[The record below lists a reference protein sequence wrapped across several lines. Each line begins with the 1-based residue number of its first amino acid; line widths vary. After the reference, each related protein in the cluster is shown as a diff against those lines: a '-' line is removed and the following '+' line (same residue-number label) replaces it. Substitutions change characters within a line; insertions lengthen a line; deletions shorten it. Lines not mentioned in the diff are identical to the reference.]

1 MTHPATRAMHASAH
15 KDKTFNSVMAPLY
28 PSSTFYFDK
37 IGENKGFDYS
47 RSGNPTR
54 KILEETLASLEGGT
68 ACICTATGMAAVAGV
83 LHLLKPGDHVVT
95 GNDIY
100 GGSYRL
106 MHDVFSKYQIS
117 FSFID
122 MTDLSLVKSS
132 IQDNTALIWI
142 ETPSNPMLR
151 IFDIQA
157 ITGLARSRQILTVVD
172 NTFMSPCFQR
182 PFELGVDMIVHS
194 TTKYING
201 HSDVVGGAI
210 ITNDADLDEK
220 VAFMTNAC
228 GLTES
233 PWDAWLVL
241 RGVRSLTQRM
251 EAHAGGAQQVAE
263 FLNQHPK
270 VTEAIYPG
278 LPDHP
283 QYDLA
288 RQQMTGFGGMVTF
301 TVDAEQEQLNTFFNA
316 LEFFSLA
323 ESLGGV
329 ESLIEAPWYMSH
341 MSMSEAAR
349 STAGIKPGTI
359 RVSVGLEH
367 PDDLIDDLKRGLDLL

>member
-1 MTHPATRAMHASAH
+1 MEKFPTQAIHGSKR
-15 KDKTFNSVMAPLY
+15 KDTTYNSVVTPLY
-28 PSSTFYFDK
+28 PSSTFLFDK

-54 KILEETLASLEGGT
+54 KILEETLAALEGGT
-68 ACICTATGMAAVAGV
+68 ACVCTATGMAAVAGV

-106 MHDVFSKYQIS
+106 MHDVFSKYDIS
-117 FSFID
+117 FSYID
-122 MTDLSLVKSS
+122 MTDLSLIKNT
-132 IQDNTALIWI
+132 IKDNTALIWI

-151 IFDIQA
+151 IIDIQA
-157 ITGLARSRQILTVVD
+157 VIDLAQPRQILTAVD

-182 PFELGVDMIVHS
+182 PFDMGADIVVHS

-210 ITNDADLDEK
+210 ITKNPILDQK
-220 VAFMTNAC
+220 IAFITNAC

-241 RGVRSLTQRM
+241 RGVRSLPQRM
-251 EAHAGGAQQVAE
+251 KAHAAGALQVAS
-263 FLNQHPK
+263 FLEQHPK
-270 VTEAIYPG
+270 VVETIYPG
-278 LPDHP
+278 LPSHP
-283 QYDLA
+283 QHDLA
-288 RQQMTGFGGMVTF
+288 KKQMSGFGGMVTF
-301 TVDAEQEQLNTFFNA
+301 TVEASQNQLDKFFNA

-341 MSMSEAAR
+341 LSMSEAAR
-349 STAGIKPGTI
+349 RTAGINPGTI

-367 PDDLIDDLKRGLDLL
+367 PDDLINDLNKGLSTL